1 MYKENTSV
9 NVDDS
14 CDKYCIV
21 SMTISKSY
29 NYARVKHIKAHMTH
43 LQLTFVSSNSH
54 FRIDLSFVNFSLTFF
69 RIGELRPICPW
80 LLYDICRK

>member
-43 LQLTFVSSNSH
+43 LQLKFV
-54 FRIDLSFVNFSLTFF
+54 
-69 RIGELRPICPW
+69 
-80 LLYDICRK
+80 